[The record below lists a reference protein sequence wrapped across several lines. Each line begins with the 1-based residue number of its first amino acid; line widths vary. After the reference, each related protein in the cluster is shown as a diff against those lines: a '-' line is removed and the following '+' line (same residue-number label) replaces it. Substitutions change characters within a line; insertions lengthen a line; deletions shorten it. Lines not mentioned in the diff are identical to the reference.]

1 MSLKFP
7 QWSATSRE
15 RRGFSSHHRC
25 SYCRCSIGRAACP
38 VDPPARSSAGT
49 YSAGTAAL
57 ERNRSAAA
65 MGFPC
70 QCCCL
75 KQQSGTTEHP
85 TKGVMVLTGG
95 QSRGMN
101 RPISAPVEC
110 ERSLRLGRGDQ
121 NNCLDVMDRLQP
133 LGCEAH
139 LYFIRINRNYTE
151 FFFLSLF
158 GDLLLHIYIFYFY
171 YYYFFSPRANKVTS
185 SCNCNQRSF
194 FLKYQI

>member
-15 RRGFSSHHRC
+15 RRGFFSHHRC
-25 SYCRCSIGRAACP
+25 SYCRCSIGRAACRP
-38 VDPPARSSAGT
+38 DPPARSSAGT

-70 QCCCL
+70 QCCRL

-95 QSRGMN
+95 QSRCMN
-101 RPISAPVEC
+101 RSISAPVEC
-110 ERSLRLGRGDQ
+110 ERSLRLGRGGPKQ
-121 NNCLDVMDRLQP
+121 LARRHEQVATM
-133 LGCEAH
+133 GCEAH
-139 LYFIRINRNYTE
+139 PYFTRINRNYTE
-151 FFFLSLF
+151 LLRLFFVLYF
-158 GDLLLHIYIFYFY
+158 GDRPALLHFQKELNF
-171 YYYFFSPRANKVTS
+171 K
-185 SCNCNQRSF
+185 
-194 FLKYQI
+194 